1 MSYSYVKTVFPNFEF
16 STIHN
21 DQLYTD
27 LKPPQQLNVIGFNTN
42 EQNELKQD
50 VNAID
55 PIQTNIETYKNN
67 QSFPIQKNVETYQS
81 FYNKPIINQDI
92 PNYNNINVENFNNS
106 NSIENKHDNYI
117 NHINNCSSCKE
128 ILIKQF
134 NIETERIKNEEIM
147 ELISYVIFGIFIFF
161 LLDSFK
167 K

>member
-27 LKPPQQLNVIGFNTN
+27 LNQTKSNQQLNVVGFNTN
-42 EQNELKQD
+42 EQNELKQN
-50 VNAID
+50 VNEID
-55 PIQTNIETYKNN
+55 PIQTNIETYQNN
-67 QSFPIQKNVETYQS
+67 QT
-81 FYNKPIINQDI
+81 FYNKPIINQEI
-92 PNYNNINVENFNNS
+92 PNYNNINVESFSNNNQNES
-106 NSIENKHDNYI
+106 KHDEYI

-128 ILIKQF
+128 ILIKQL

-147 ELISYVIFGIFIFF
+147 ELISYVIFGIFILF